1 MITRD
6 LGLLAVTVNELV
18 DRITEQKF
26 IVTIRIEQNE
36 LVIQYSD
43 DTVNRFELP
52 IVESGIITKKL
63 DPVELEKVISTLL
76 KQEIEQRLQN
86 IIDLVVE
93 LIPKPKNGED
103 GQSVDEQKIIE
114 LLQTAITKKLEH
126 EVEKIKQSILQPIN
140 GVDGKDADEEKIVEN
155 LTSVLIGKLESE
167 LLAIRQSIP
176 EPIVPKDGK
185 DADEEAIKASL
196 LEVINVE
203 LKAGLE
209 KVVAEIPLAKD
220 GVDGRDADEEAI
232 TNVIEAKLV
241 DRIVNVKQEL
251 LGQITEIIRESIP
264 DVKDGRDGKDADQE
278 AILITLTELINK
290 QIEEQQANI
299 KKALQDEL
307 SKIIASIPTPKDGFD
322 GKSSGQDGKD
332 ADEEKITSILQ
343 DGLDSLVSSAISELQ
358 QDLRSFVTETID
370 EIKSSFK
377 PVKGNKGDTGAK
389 GDNGNGIVD
398 AKIDNRDHLIIKT
411 DNKVIDAGEVS
422 KKFFSSFG
430 FDYTN
435 TLPMPFDV
443 GGLKKGTKFQ
453 NVDLKTLWT
462 KLLYGYDLPLFSSFN
477 IANLPQEVEIGY
489 TIAASNYQVEF
500 EIENPELLHK
510 NSIVISQDG
519 TTIQDSLPN
528 VSPVT
533 ISIPETTQSTIAA
546 LNFEILAY
554 DTTGTSFNK
563 NFSISYKY
571 KIYYGE
577 YTEDITDTGFVNP
590 LSVLR
595 ASELIDRIY
604 GEYLFLNVGYKW
616 FCYPE
621 ALGENYVF
629 YEISSDIALVF
640 DDVKKITITN
650 NYGLEITYN
659 CYRTLHEIHEEFIMG
674 VK

>member
-1 MITRD
+1 MTVRD

-18 DRITEQKF
+18 DRIAEQKF
-26 IVTIRIEQNE
+26 IVAISVEQRE

-43 DTVNRFELP
+43 DTVIRFELP
-52 IVESGIITKKL
+52 IVESGIITKEL
-63 DPVELEKVISTLL
+63 DLVELEKVISTLL
-76 KQEIEQRLQN
+76 KQEIEQCLQN
-86 IIDLVVE
+86 IIDSVVE
-93 LIPKPKNGED
+93 LIPRPKDGED
-103 GQSVDEQKIIE
+103 GKAADEQKIIE
-114 LLQTAITKKLEH
+114 SLQTVITEKLEH
-126 EVEKIKQSILQPIN
+126 ELEKIEQSIPKPIN
-140 GVDGKDADEEKIVEN
+140 GVDGKDADEERIVEN
-155 LTSVLIGKLESE
+155 LKSVLISKLEAE
-167 LLAIRQSIP
+167 LLDIRQSKL
-176 EPIVPKDGK
+176 EPIIPKDGK

-209 KVVAEIPLAKD
+209 RIIAEVPIIKD

-232 TNVIEAKLV
+232 TNTLEAKLA

-251 LGQITEIIRESIP
+251 LGQITELIKKSIP
-264 DVKDGRDGKDADQE
+264 DIKDGLDGKDVDQE
-278 AILITLTELINK
+278 AILAALTELINK
-290 QIEEQQANI
+290 QIKEQGATI
-299 KKALQDEL
+299 KEALQDEL
-307 SKIIASIPTPKDGFD
+307 GKIIESIPTPKDGRD
-322 GKSSGQDGKD
+322 GIDGKD
-332 ADEEKITSILQ
+332 GRDADEDKIKSALQ
-343 DGLDSLVSSAISELQ
+343 DGLDLLVSGAIDKLQ
-358 QDLRSFVTETID
+358 QDLRLFATETIG
-370 EIKSSFK
+370 EIRSSFE
-377 PVKGNKGDTGAK
+377 PVKGDKGDTGEK
-389 GDNGNGIVD
+389 GNDGNGIVD

-435 TLPMPFDV
+435 TLPMLFDV

-453 NVDLKTLWT
+453 NVDLKILWT
-462 KLLYGYDLPLFSSFN
+462 KLLYGYDLPHFKSFVIDGLLN
-477 IANLPQEVEIGY
+477 VVEVGY
-489 TIAASNYQVEF
+489 TIAAGNYQVEF
-500 EIENPELLHK
+500 EIENPELLRE

-519 TTIQDSLPN
+519 IVLLDRLPN
-528 VSPVT
+528 ASPVE
-533 ISIPETTQSTIAA
+533 IVMPQLSKEEPAA
-546 LNFEILAY
+546 INFEIMAY

-595 ASELIDRIY
+595 ASELVDRIY

-640 DDVKKITITN
+640 DDVQKITITN
-650 NYGLEITYN
+650 NYGLAITYN